1 MNTKQPILNE
11 DEHKDYSQWVSFF
24 KDWVV
29 FVNNTVLEQMIADIK
44 HEQELRITEKTNEK

>member
-29 FVNNTVLEQMIADIK
+29 FVNNAVLEQMIADIR
-44 HEQELRITEKTNEK
+44 HEQGLRITENRK